1 MKFIKVT
8 KTRTFILAI
17 LTIAI
22 FGLGSCNKEDMSESI
37 TLKNQ
42 NVIYNLDKIPIKSV
56 KSNSKSVVTDIKT
69 LMTNPDDLDD
79 EKINNYLYQL
89 SLATRDLIKDANFNQ
104 VIIEMA
110 QNSETNTAN
119 LLDLETV
126 APNYF
131 KAINIKL
138 AENDLSLQ
146 TIANDLSHE
155 PIAPNE
161 SYPITAVTE
170 HYVPA
175 IFIPNIETV
184 NTSLQ
189 PIISPNIE
197 VDSREDESIEDN
209 IIAWFYNTADDTLVT
224 EIMLSE
230 ETVEN
235 TTNPIFLLDNAVTT
249 LATEQD
255 LDFIPYN
262 SEREIAAAGTT
273 TGARSFSSY
282 EHSIESSSYRYESGL
297 SGKSEF
303 TVTAIRIDLNGTN
316 HLVYQNNNGTFKS
329 WQSISDIKK
338 NEIGTLRYNWR
349 YHASDWQPW
358 SNPWAPNVIQ
368 TGVNMV
374 FWNTFERDWNRSP
387 KPLGNCEANG
397 STINLGGNM
406 KYEDNWY
413 TWIPSTTQIH
423 YTRFQWID
431 SDWAHW
437 NNSWKAKFRLW
448 KVYI

>member
-1 MKFIKVT
+1 MK
-8 KTRTFILAI
+8 ILKFKKSSVLLFVLSTI
-17 LTIAI
+17 LVIG
-22 FGLGSCNKEDMSESI
+22 FGSCNKNEMNEDLSTKDQSV
-37 TLKNQ
+37 T
-42 NVIYNLDKIPIKSV
+42 YFLDKVPIKSV
-56 KSNSKSVVTDIKT
+56 KSNSKNAVTDINT

-89 SLATRDLIKDANFNQ
+89 SLATRELIKDANFNQ

-110 QNSETNTAN
+110 QNSETKTAN
-119 LLDLETV
+119 LLDLEIV

-131 KAINIKL
+131 YAINIKL

-146 TIANDLSHE
+146 TIANDLTHE

-175 IFIPNIETV
+175 IFIPNIESV
-184 NTSLQ
+184 NASLQ

-197 VDSREDESIEDN
+197 VDSRDDESIEDN
-209 IIAWFYNTADDTLVT
+209 IIAWFYQTQNDSSVT

-255 LDFIPYN
+255 LNFTPYI
-262 SEREIAAAGTT
+262 SEREIAAAGST
-273 TGARSFSSY
+273 TGTRSFSSY
-282 EHSIESSSYRYESGL
+282 EHSIESQSYRYESGW

-303 TVTAIRIDLNGTN
+303 TVTAIRIDPNDTN
-316 HLVYQNNNGTFKS
+316 HLVYQTNSGTYKT
-329 WQSISDIKK
+329 WQNISDIKK

-358 SNPWAPNVIQ
+358 SNPWTPNVIQ

-374 FWNTFERDWNRSP
+374 FWNTFERDWNRSE
-387 KPLGNCEANG
+387 KALGTCEANN
-397 STINLGGNM
+397 STIYLKGNM
-406 KYEDNWY
+406 KYSDNWY
-413 TWIPSTTQIH
+413 TWIPSTSQIH
-423 YTRFQWID
+423 YTRFQWLD